1 MWRGDLLKIHVNK
14 DKELV
19 AKVRAALKEN
29 DGYCPCR
36 LDKTPD
42 TLCMCK
48 EFREMESGECCCG
61 LYWKEKDPDESRA
74 DKI

>member
-1 MWRGDLLKIHVNK
+1 MKIHVNK

>member
-1 MWRGDLLKIHVNK
+1 MRIHVNK

>member
-1 MWRGDLLKIHVNK
+1 MHVNK

>member
-1 MWRGDLLKIHVNK
+1 MRIHVNK

-74 DKI
+74 D

>member
-1 MWRGDLLKIHVNK
+1 MLRIHVNK

>member
-1 MWRGDLLKIHVNK
+1 MRIHVNK

-36 LDKTPD
+36 LDKTTD

-48 EFREMESGECCCG
+48 EFREMDEGECHCG
-61 LYWKEKDPDESRA
+61 LYWKEKELDE
-74 DKI
+74 

>member
-1 MWRGDLLKIHVNK
+1 MRIHVNK

-61 LYWKEKDPDESRA
+61 LYWKERDPDESRA